1 MVRINASAVFVH
13 IAMQEFCCFH
23 AKANDL
29 HPSPVASFVASCC
42 LLLSTTLSPISYG
55 EREQF
60 TDPRACLVGHA
71 YDDLVSSAGV
81 CLLEPPNESEVQS
94 RIINGFWYPLVV
106 YQTKVVVRSSL
117 LLRLLN
123 ATFWRHLGARA
134 ACSDFL
140 LVNLFEQ
147 VNDWI
152 RKRMRV
158 SIQTRKLGTEVK
170 PLQS

>member
-1 MVRINASAVFVH
+1 MVRINTSAVFVH

-29 HPSPVASFVASCC
+29 HPSPMASFVASRC
-42 LLLSTTLSPISYG
+42 LLLSTTLSPISYR

-60 TDPRACLVGHA
+60 TDPRTSFVGHA
-71 YDDLVSSAGV
+71 YDNLVSPAYL
-81 CLLEPPNESEVQS
+81 CLLEPSNESEVQS
-94 RIINGFWYPLVV
+94 KIINRFWYPLVV

-117 LLRLLN
+117 LLRFLN
-123 ATFWRHLGARA
+123 TAFWGHLGARL
-134 ACSDFL
+134 SGNGFF

-152 RKRMRV
+152 RKRMR
-158 SIQTRKLGTEVK
+158 
-170 PLQS
+170 